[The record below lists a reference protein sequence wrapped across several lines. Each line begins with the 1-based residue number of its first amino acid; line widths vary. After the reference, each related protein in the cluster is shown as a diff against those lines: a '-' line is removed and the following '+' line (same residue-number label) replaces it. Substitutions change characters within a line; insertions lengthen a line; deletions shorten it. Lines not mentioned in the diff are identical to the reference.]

1 VKPLGIFDSGVGG
14 LTVAKA
20 IHNVLPHTDI
30 LYVGDT
36 EHMPYGDKSPETIRG
51 YAKKI
56 TSYLVG
62 QNIEAL
68 VIACNTAS
76 AHAYPFLRASFPDL
90 PIINMV
96 DPVINYIKKNYSGK
110 AISIIATRGT
120 IQSGVYPAR
129 IRDCCPETRVFT
141 LATPLLAPLVEE
153 NLGNSIVIR
162 GILEHYLDKPPI
174 HESNLLVLA
183 CTHYP
188 LLINEI
194 ENYLGQSVH
203 VIDPGL
209 LVAEA
214 VSELFPGNPNA
225 QPGELTCLVTDY
237 TESFEQIARRIFSPD
252 LRLSNIKLPE

>member
-20 IHNVLPHTDI
+20 IHDTIPWKDI
-30 LYVGDT
+30 LYLGDT

-56 TSYLVG
+56 TSYLIE
-62 QNIEAL
+62 QDIEAL

-76 AHAYPFLRASFPDL
+76 AHAYPYLRKCFPDL

-96 DPVINYIKKNYSGK
+96 DPVVAYIQQKFQGK
-110 AISIIATRGT
+110 SISIIATRGT
-120 IQSGVYPAR
+120 IQSGVYPAK
-129 IRDCCPETRVFT
+129 IRNCCPHTHVFT

-153 NLGNSIVIR
+153 NLGNAAVIQ
-162 GILEHYLDKPPI
+162 GILEHYLNKPEI
-174 HESNLLVLA
+174 HSSDLLVLA

-194 ENYLGQSVH
+194 KNYLGDH
-203 VIDPGL
+203 IEVIDPGL

-214 VSELFPGNPNA
+214 VAKRITDYDNSEQG
-225 QPGELTCLVTDY
+225 QLTCRVTDY
-237 TESFEQIARRIFSPD
+237 TQSFEQIARRIFSPD
-252 LRLSNIKLPE
+252 LQLSNIKLPE

>member
-20 IHNVLPHTDI
+20 IQARLPHRDL
-30 LYVGDT
+30 LYLGDT

-56 TSYLVG
+56 TAFL
-62 QNIEAL
+62 IEQDIDAL
-68 VIACNTAS
+68 IIACNTAS
-76 AHAYPFLRASFPDL
+76 AHAYAYLQEAFPSL

-96 DPVINYIKKNYSGK
+96 DPVVSYIQENYSGK
-110 AISIIATRGT
+110 SVSIIATRGT
-120 IQSGVYPAR
+120 IQSGIYPTR
-129 IRDCCPETRVFT
+129 IHDLNPGTQVFT

-153 NLGNSIVIR
+153 NLGNSAVIR
-162 GILEHYLDKPPI
+162 GVLEHYLDKPPI
-174 HESNLLVLA
+174 HSSDLLVLA

-194 ENYLGQSVH
+194 RAYLGEDTS

-214 VSELFPGNPNA
+214 VSNRLQDTPGA
-225 QPGELTCLVTDY
+225 SKGQLTCWVTDY
-237 TESFEQIARRIFSPD
+237 TEAFEQVARRIFSPD
-252 LRLSNIKLPE
+252 LRLSTIKLPH